1 MTRVSGCLYSL
12 YLSIQS
18 SHTLD
23 RAGASCH
30 LDILYF
36 YLAHG
41 SYCDHVLLVSLF
53 LHLCILWHIASHTN
67 SWYFLPKPHDMAGDV
82 PPSAWFLPA
91 EGGAGLGVS
100 IQASSH
106 AQPSLGHLWSVCGPP
121 GHRPYINDLVQADIA
136 LKILISLP
144 SLVFVSSWFPH
155 TIACQPLTQ
164 LHLISLQVCHT
175 IWHSYQW
182 LNFIKYSS
190 VCNLRIDTFDHWL
203 RKWFIRFPWACYVI
217 Y

>member
-106 AQPSLGHLWSVCGPP
+106 AQPRPSLIRLWPAWTPAIHQWFGPG
-121 GHRPYINDLVQADIA
+121 GHRAENINFAAKPCVCFF
-136 LKILISLP
+136 LISTYDC
-144 SLVFVSSWFPH
+144 VSTSDTASFDFASGMSH
-155 TIACQPLTQ
+155 NLAFLSMVE
-164 LHLISLQVCHT
+164 LHKI
-175 IWHSYQW
+175 
-182 LNFIKYSS
+182 
-190 VCNLRIDTFDHWL
+190 
-203 RKWFIRFPWACYVI
+203 
-217 Y
+217 

>member
-1 MTRVSGCLYSL
+1 MTYCL
-12 YLSIQS
+12 
-18 SHTLD
+18 SHKL
-23 RAGASCH
+23 
-30 LDILYF
+30 LILPPQ
-36 YLAHG
+36 ATRHG
-41 SYCDHVLLVSLF
+41 
-53 LHLCILWHIASHTN
+53 WRR
-67 SWYFLPKPHDMAGDV
+67 
-82 PPSAWFLPA
+82 
-91 EGGAGLGVS
+91 
-100 IQASSH
+100 
-106 AQPSLGHLWSVCGPP
+106 PSLGLISPGRGRSWARGQYSGLEPCSAQPRPSLIRLCPP

-182 LNFIKYSS
+182 LNLMKCSS
-190 VCNLRIDTFDHWL
+190 VCKLGVLDTFDHWL